1 MREIK
6 YYVAWDDS
14 EFDNESE
21 CLAYEERG
29 KKCAQEF
36 NKAYSFYDK
45 NMNKILAPNESADVE
60 EWIDWLGC
68 AIDDSAYIR
77 RYANLT
83 QEAERFYCHSWGT
96 CVLNE
101 DFDNE
106 LGLFSYDFETNTWD
120 KVGE

>member
-14 EFDNESE
+14 EFESVDE
-21 CLAYEERG
+21 CMAYEERAIS
-29 KKCAQEF
+29 CAQEF
-36 NKAYSFYDK
+36 NEAYSFYDK
-45 NMNKILAPNESADVE
+45 DMNKILAPSESVDVE
-60 EWIDWLGC
+60 EWMDWLAC
-68 AIDDSAYIR
+68 AIDDAAYIR

-83 QEAERFYCHSWGT
+83 EEAEKFYCHMWGT
-96 CVLNE
+96 CVLND

-106 LGLFSYDFETNTWD
+106 LGLFNYDFGNDTWV